1 MKQYRKKYTL
11 EDIITN
17 ASYIE
22 EEKLEL
28 LNKAYN
34 ISVKAYKGIVRESKE
49 PLLNHV
55 LSVTYILFRL
65 IQIHYVHLSYTK

>member
-28 LNKAYN
+28 LKEAYN
-34 ISVKAYKGIVRESKE
+34 ISVKAYEGIVRESKE
-49 PLLNHV
+49 PFLN
-55 LSVTYILFRL
+55 
-65 IQIHYVHLSYTK
+65 QP